1 MNPFFNIKIPSQMKG
16 CLNSHPL
23 PMSRWAVLVLV
34 SVGFIIQF
42 AIDWGLQNDV
52 LGRRELTVWLDPIAH
67 VVLASTVILP
77 WMVALRLPRS
87 YLLLA
92 AAAAFLIDIDHV
104 VAARSFSLTAA
115 ISLPGRPISHSLL
128 FSSGVA
134 MIFGL
139 MVRRTTAAIVVLIAL
154 FTHVSRD
161 ATGGGTPLL
170 WPLAEST
177 RIPADWH
184 IGFWLMVDLAGS
196 FWRFRKDRAEDRA

>member
-1 MNPFFNIKIPSQMKG
+1 MNLFSTIEIPSQMKR
-16 CLNSHPL
+16 CINSHPL
-23 PMSRWAVLVLV
+23 SLRRWVVLALV
-34 SVGFIIQF
+34 SVGFTIQF
-42 AIDWGLQNDV
+42 GVDWGLQHDV

-67 VVLASTVILP
+67 VVLAISVTLP
-77 WMVALRLPRS
+77 WIVALRLPRS

-92 AAAAFLIDIDHV
+92 AAAALLIDIDHV

-128 FSSGVA
+128 FSTGAAV
-134 MIFGL
+134 IFGL

-177 RIPADWH
+177 QIPADWH
-184 IGFWLMVDLAGS
+184 IGFWLMVALAGS
-196 FWRFRKDRAEDRA
+196 FWRFRKNRAEDSV